1 MFVLAIETSCD
12 ETSIS
17 LLESLDNLQEI
28 TQKNFLDKINSFKI
42 IENLISSQIAKHS
55 EFGGVVPEVG
65 AREHLISI
73 FKLFEQLKLK
83 YPKIISQLDYIF
95 VTSKP
100 GLASAL
106 RVGVEFSKSLKFF
119 LGEKARL
126 VEINHLYGHIA
137 SCFYGKIVDKKIAID
152 IFPHLHLLVSGGNT
166 QLIWI
171 KKWGEFEI
179 IGQTLDDAV
188 GECLDKIG
196 RMLNLKYPGGVNL
209 AKIADLEDFNYYN
222 LPIGMKN
229 KNLDLS
235 FSGLKTA
242 VKYFLEKRLA
252 TENEFKFD
260 QKLSRKK
267 TYRPYLNKE
276 FIKKTCVSV
285 QSVAVSQLINKLNL
299 AIQKFGPKTIGISGG
314 VSANLL
320 LRKKVGEAFEGKKV
334 FYPEHFL
341 TGDNAVMIALAG
353 ILDLKI

>member
-17 LLESLDNLQEI
+17 LLKSEANLQQI
-28 TQKNFLDKINSFKI
+28 TQKDFLDKINSFEI
-42 IENLISSQIAKHS
+42 VENLISSQIAKHS
-55 EFGGVVPEVG
+55 QFGGVVPEIG
-65 AREHLISI
+65 AREHLVSI
-73 FKLFEQLKLK
+73 FKLFELLKSK
-83 YPKIISQLDYIF
+83 YPEIINQLDYIF

-106 RVGVEFSKSLKFF
+106 RIGVEFSKPLKFF
-119 LGEKARL
+119 LGEKVKL

-137 SCFYGKIVDKKIAID
+137 SCFYGKLVDKKTSTE

-166 QLIWI
+166 QLVWI
-171 KKWGEFEI
+171 KKWGEFEV

-188 GECLDKIG
+188 GECLDKVG
-196 RMLNLKYPGGVNL
+196 RMLKLDYPGGVNL
-209 AKIADLEDFNYYN
+209 AKIAGLEDLNHYN

-229 KNLDLS
+229 KNLNLS

-242 VKYFLEKRLA
+242 VKYFLEKNL
-252 TENEFKFD
+252 ENKKTLNFD
-260 QKLSRKK
+260 QKSSKK
-267 TYRPYLNKE
+267 ITDTFDLDND

-285 QSVAVSQLINKLNL
+285 QSVAVSQLTNKLNL
-299 AIQKFGPKTIGISGG
+299 AIQNFRPKTIGISGG

-320 LRKKVGEAFEGKKV
+320 LRKKVTEIFEVKKV
-334 FYPEHFL
+334 FYPKQFL